1 MKTVKCQTCGKIA
14 GDNDIFCTE
23 CGTRIE
29 RPAKEPVKS
38 KSKIKY
44 IAAVLAVVIIIAAI
58 SGIVSHKKLMDN
70 VDIIL
75 DRELFWMKGK
85 ALPLYAE
92 VQVQTQILMIGSVA
106 FNENWKIGQILNDT
120 YFESITWKD
129 VSANKNERRIHF
141 IGVPKSG
148 DEKVAVGF
156 EFFFNETT
164 GIPMAGRT
172 MDNFLKNGDD
182 DFSVV
187 SVHDAVDKGFDEE
200 FAIAITDILGSGAI
214 MMLSEEG
221 RKSRYSQIIEQYH
234 QGELDDLYFMEEE
247 EPEEEKPAEES
258 YTDQS
263 VTGESMKNAMIYM
276 DCRLD
281 TYGELIKQAKQ
292 DNPDYEN
299 KGYGYTLYDMDRNG
313 IPELFLYTA
322 AYSEEYAYSVYTILP
337 DERKACLI
345 DRFPGYNKELIGIG
359 ETGSIAA
366 QYLYKGEESI
376 YKYTYENER
385 LITRQLYGNSS
396 ESADCIPLRGLQQY
410 SLDNLAGL
418 GDTSWQ
424 RYDTSWNDSLLQQQG
439 SQGAAASWSIIG
451 RWEYKGCYDWYENDH
466 YMHEPVPETEPLMYT
481 DEREEVIFYDDFT
494 CAVISEYGTT
504 KYSWYYENGYFYM
517 GYCLEPSY
525 EPVSEFYAFYLIN
538 GSVLQGMIGDGYI
551 QVYEK
556 AA

>member
-58 SGIVSHKKLMDN
+58 SGIVSHNKLMKD
-70 VDIIL
+70 VGIIL

-106 FNENWKIGQILNDT
+106 FNENWKIGQVLNDT
-120 YFESITWKD
+120 HFDNISWRDESAD
-129 VSANKNERRIHF
+129 KNEHRIHF
-141 IGVPKSG
+141 VGVPKKG
-148 DEKVAVGF
+148 DGKKAIGI
-156 EFFFNETT
+156 EFFFTEDT
-164 GIPMAGRT
+164 
-172 MDNFLKNGDD
+172 KNPIITCFYEGNKDD
-182 DFSVV
+182 ISVV
-187 SVHDAVDKGFDEE
+187 TVQDIVNMGYSEDNAVVLM
-200 FAIAITDILGSGAI
+200 DIMGTATI

-247 EPEEEKPAEES
+247 EPEEEEPAEES

-359 ETGSIAA
+359 ETGSIVA
-366 QYLYKGEESI
+366 QFLYKGSEDI
-376 YKYTYENER
+376 YKYTYEDGE
-385 LITRQLYGNSS
+385 LITRQLYTNYS
-396 ESADCIPLRGLQQY
+396 ETGDCIPLRSLPNYELDDPEGLK
-410 SLDNLAGL
+410 NA
-418 GDTSWQ
+418 SWQ
-424 RYDTSWNDSLLQQQG
+424 NYDTSWNDSLLQQLD
-439 SQGAAASWSIIG
+439 SQGAVVEGPIIG
-451 RWEYKGCYDWYENDH
+451 RWVYVGSYDWYENDH
-466 YMHEPVPETEPLMYT
+466 YMNEAITEPLEYT
-481 DEREEVIFYDDFT
+481 DEHMEVIFYDDFT
-494 CAVISEYGTT
+494 CEKISDYGTE
-504 KYSWYYENGYFYM
+504 KYEWYSENGYYYM
-517 GYCLEPSY
+517 SYCLEPY
-525 EPVSEFYAFYLIN
+525 LEPVYEFHGYFLID
-538 GSVLQGMIGDGYI
+538 GKTLQGMVGDGYI
-551 QVYEK
+551 EVYER
-556 AA
+556 AS